1 MKTLLKQA
9 FAAAGFLLSD
19 EQAAQFEKYY
29 HILLD
34 WNQRMNLTA
43 IEDKEDVV
51 YKHFLD
57 SVLTSKVS
65 GPLAG
70 RRLIDIGTGA
80 GFPGVPLKI
89 MEPSL
94 NVCLFDSLQKRIH
107 FLEHLCSA
115 LSLNAITVL
124 HGRAED
130 YGQQSTYREQFDI
143 ATARA
148 VAKLPILAELCLPFV
163 KPGGCFI
170 ALKGPEV
177 QQELAESK
185 QALTTLGGQVRTV
198 ETIALTQGQYERN
211 LIVIE
216 KIRPTPKKYPRRAGI
231 PQKTPLR

>member
-9 FAAAGFLLSD
+9 FAAAGFSLSD

-57 SVLTSKVS
+57 SVLASKVS
-65 GPLAG
+65 GPLAH

-107 FLEHLCSA
+107 FLEHLCDA
-115 LSLNAITVL
+115 LSLNAITAL

-130 YGQQSTYREQFDI
+130 YGQQSAYREQFDI

-148 VAKLPILAELCLPFV
+148 VAKLPVLAELCLPFV

-177 QQELAESK
+177 HQELAESQ
-185 QALTTLGGQVRTV
+185 QALATLGGQVRTV
-198 ETIALTQGQYERN
+198 ETIALAQGQYERN

-216 KIRPTPKKYPRRAGI
+216 KTRPTPKKYPRRAGI
-231 PQKTPLR
+231 PQKTPLH